1 MRDTLAIS
9 GALFALLVAAT
20 TFTLVLRVLG
30 TDRLA
35 TDLLE
40 SAPGGPAGAVLTLL
54 AILAASALVLDA
66 FEIVFVVVPIV
77 MPGALTRAPDA
88 AWVAALTVLTLQAS
102 FLTPPLGYAVMMSR
116 ATKDI
121 AATTASIARAVAPFL
136 AALAAVLLAILA
148 WPGLTHIF
156 DAPKALIAPAPERF
170 EIPLPQAAPDQLDI
184 GSQPSSMGGR

>member
-66 FEIVFVVVPIV
+66 FEIVFVVVPIA
-77 MPGALTRAPDA
+77 MPGALMRAPPRISRRRRRRSP
-88 AWVAALTVLTLQAS
+88 AL
-102 FLTPPLGYAVMMSR
+102 SR
-116 ATKDI
+116 LF
-121 AATTASIARAVAPFL
+121 SRRWRRSCL
-136 AALAAVLLAILA
+136 RSS
-148 WPGLTHIF
+148 PGR
-156 DAPKALIAPAPERF
+156 D
-170 EIPLPQAAPDQLDI
+170 
-184 GSQPSSMGGR
+184 